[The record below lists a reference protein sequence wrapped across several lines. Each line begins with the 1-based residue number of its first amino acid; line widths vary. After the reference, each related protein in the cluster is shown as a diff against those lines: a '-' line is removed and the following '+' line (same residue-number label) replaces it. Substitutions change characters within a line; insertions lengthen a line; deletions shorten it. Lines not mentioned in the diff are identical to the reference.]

1 MLGENAENKLFAN
14 DSKVLVLGWD
24 AADWTIAGPL
34 IEAGKMP
41 NLAKLI
47 AEGTSGSISTITPSL
62 SPMLWTS
69 IATGKRPLKHGIY
82 GFTEPTPDGKN
93 VRPITNASRK
103 TKAIWNILNQVG
115 KKSNVVGWWP
125 SHPAEPISGV
135 MVSNWFQVA
144 CKLANEE
151 GPEDGGTN
159 PGPDGWKKDQW
170 QMSPGTVYPTRL
182 ENELQQFRFHPAE
195 VTADL
200 IAPFIAEGSNPD
212 WTDPRMGSL
221 AKVLADTVSV
231 NSAATSIMTQEPWDF
246 MAIYFDGIDHFSHGF
261 MKYHP
266 PRQEW
271 VEESDYEVFKN
282 VVEGAYQLHDLML
295 GTHLE
300 LAGDDTTVIILSDHG
315 FNSGNL
321 RPEHIPVEPAGPAM
335 AEHGPY
341 GMFVAKGPGIKKG
354 EKIIGASVLDIAPT
368 ILSCFGL
375 PVGEDMDGKPLVSIF
390 ADSRQ
395 PTVIPS
401 WDSIS
406 GPFEDGQHEKH
417 SQVDAASNAEA
428 IKQLVELGYIDAPD
442 DDLAQEV
449 SRTAAELN
457 YNLAQ
462 SLIDSLRYQD
472 ACEVLEPIWY
482 DHPRE
487 HRYGI
492 KYLYCLARLGRWSDR
507 RIALDRFKKN
517 ITRARAWASRE
528 IDALRKEA
536 EEKGYPSPQETGQEG
551 SQNAL
556 SQASSLGDG
565 GEVKS
570 PPQKFIYEMRKAE
583 SLLNPMQGT
592 LSFLEFDQ
600 LIGEGENERARK
612 VLVSTLSH
620 SSARQTPGFHA
631 LIGYCFSRLG
641 ECDKSEEYYKLAIES
656 DPKSLEANCGL
667 CKAAL
672 ERQEWDKAVDLAL
685 TATEL
690 AFGSPYAHF
699 CLGQALVG
707 TGDLPAGRIAL
718 ETAIR
723 LEPGLIEAREFYL
736 DVLFR
741 LDDPTAPDERQRI
754 EQIKQRFESS
764 SHVEE
769 LDSRSIAGEIAA
781 NRKTRRAKLKIDSL
795 QCPPEVEDAPITIVS
810 GLPRSG
816 TSMLM
821 QMLQAGGMKA
831 FTDGRRAADPDNP
844 KGYFEHTSSK
854 LIESDSSWMPLAR
867 GSVVKIICQHLPALP
882 RGEHYKVIFMDRN
895 MEAVIESQNA
905 MLDRMGRKGG
915 NLKPEQMMKVL
926 DAHVATAE
934 RILARSPHIDAI
946 FVDYD
951 DVIQNPESNV
961 SRIAAFLGAELD
973 TKAMVNAVDPQLR
986 RKGETL
992 HLSCLPSDSQNFG
1005 NLM

>member
-1 MLGENAENKLFAN
+1 
-14 DSKVLVLGWD
+14 
-24 AADWTIAGPL
+24 
-34 IEAGKMP
+34 
-41 NLAKLI
+41 
-47 AEGTSGSISTITPSL
+47 
-62 SPMLWTS
+62 
-69 IATGKRPLKHGIY
+69 
-82 GFTEPTPDGKN
+82 
-93 VRPITNASRK
+93 
-103 TKAIWNILNQVG
+103 
-115 KKSNVVGWWP
+115 
-125 SHPAEPISGV
+125 
-135 MVSNWFQVA
+135 
-144 CKLANEE
+144 
-151 GPEDGGTN
+151 
-159 PGPDGWKKDQW
+159 
-170 QMSPGTVYPTRL
+170 
-182 ENELQQFRFHPAE
+182 
-195 VTADL
+195 
-200 IAPFIAEGSNPD
+200 
-212 WTDPRMGSL
+212 
-221 AKVLADTVSV
+221 
-231 NSAATSIMTQEPWDF
+231 
-246 MAIYFDGIDHFSHGF
+246 
-261 MKYHP
+261 
-266 PRQEW
+266 
-271 VEESDYEVFKN
+271 
-282 VVEGAYQLHDLML
+282 
-295 GTHLE
+295 
-300 LAGDDTTVIILSDHG
+300 
-315 FNSGNL
+315 
-321 RPEHIPVEPAGPAM
+321 
-335 AEHGPY
+335 
-341 GMFVAKGPGIKKG
+341 
-354 EKIIGASVLDIAPT
+354 
-368 ILSCFGL
+368 
-375 PVGEDMDGKPLVSIF
+375 
-390 ADSRQ
+390 
-395 PTVIPS
+395 TVIPS

-781 NRKTRRAKLKIDSL
+781 NRKTRRTKLKIDSL

-986 RKGETL
+986 RKVETL

>member
-1 MLGENAENKLFAN
+1 MSGKNEKKLEAN
-14 DSKVLVLGWD
+14 DSKILVLGWD
-24 AADWTIAGPL
+24 AADWAIAGPL

-69 IATGKRPLKHGIY
+69 MATGKRPIKHGIN

-125 SHPAEPISGV
+125 SHPAEPIDGV

-144 CKLANEE
+144 CKLANKEA
-151 GPEDGGTN
+151 PNDGDIG

-170 QMSPGTVYPTRL
+170 RMTPGTVHPPRL
-182 ENELQQFRFHPAE
+182 EDVLQQFRFHPEE

-200 IAPFIAEGSNPD
+200 LEPFIAKDSKPD

-221 AKVLADTVSV
+221 AKILSDTVSV
-231 NSAATSIMTQEPWDF
+231 NAAATSIMTQEPWDF

-266 PRQEW
+266 PRQDW
-271 VEESDYEVFKN
+271 VEEKDYTVFKS
-282 VVEGAYQLHDLML
+282 VVEGAYRLHDLML

-300 LAGDDTTVIILSDHG
+300 LAGENTTVIILSDHG
-315 FNSGNL
+315 FNSGEL

-341 GMFVAKGPGIKKG
+341 GMFVAKGPGIKQG
-354 EKIIGASVLDIAPT
+354 EKIIGASVLDLAPT

-375 PVGEDMDGKPLVSIF
+375 PVGEDMDGKPLVGIF

-395 PTVIPS
+395 PTTIPS
-401 WDSIS
+401 WDSVS

-442 DDLAQEV
+442 DDLDQEV
-449 SRTAAELN
+449 RRTGTELN
-457 YNLAQ
+457 YNLAH
-462 SLIDSLRYQD
+462 SLIDSSRYED
-472 ACEVLEPIWY
+472 ACEILEPIWY

-487 HRYGI
+487 HRYGL
-492 KYLYCLARLGRWSDR
+492 KYLHCLARLGRWTDR
-507 RIALDRFKKN
+507 RIALKRFKEN
-517 ITRARAWASRE
+517 IKRAQAWAGRE
-528 IDALRKEA
+528 IDSLRKEA
-536 EEKGYPSPQETGQEG
+536 EEKGYPAFQQTSPEG
-551 SQNAL
+551 SQNAS
-556 SQASSLGDG
+556 SQADAPIDGDAK
-565 GEVKS
+565 KS
-570 PPQKFIYEMRKAE
+570 PPQKFIYEMRKAQ
-583 SLLNPMQGT
+583 SLLTPKKGA
-592 LSFLEFDQ
+592 LSFLELEQ
-600 LIGEGENERARK
+600 YINEGENARARK
-612 VLVSTLSH
+612 VLD
-620 SSARQTPGFHA
+620 
-631 LIGYCFSRLG
+631 LIESNSQSRLSPSLHASIGFYFSQLG
-641 ECDKSEEYYKLAIES
+641 ELAKSEEHYKIAIEA
-656 DPKSLEANCGL
+656 DPQSVEANCGL

-672 ERQEWDKAVDLAL
+672 ERKEWKRAVDLAL

-690 AFGSPYAHF
+690 KFDSPFAHF

-707 TGDLPAGRIAL
+707 DGDLSAGRLAL
-718 ETAIR
+718 ETALR
-723 LEPGLIEAREFYL
+723 LEPGLIEARELYH
-736 DVLFR
+736 DVLVC
-741 LDDPTAPDERQRI
+741 LDDPMAPEECQRI

-764 SHVEE
+764 GHEGE
-769 LDSRSIAGEIAA
+769 LDLSSIANEIAE
-781 NRKTRRAKLKIDSL
+781 NRRTRRTKLKNDTPQDPAVAENI
-795 QCPPEVEDAPITIVS
+795 PVTIVS

-821 QMLQAGGMKA
+821 QMLQAGGLKA
-831 FTDGRRAADPDNP
+831 FTDSRRAADTDNP

-882 RGEHYKVIFMDRN
+882 RGERYKVIFMDRN
-895 MEAVIESQNA
+895 MEAVIESQKS

-915 NLKPEQMMKVL
+915 NLKPEKMMNVL
-926 DAHVATAE
+926 DAHVAAAE
-934 RILARSPHIDAI
+934 RTLTRRPDIDVI

-951 DVIQNPESNV
+951 DVIQNPKSKV
-961 SRIAAFLGAELD
+961 SEIANFIGGELD
-973 TKAMVNAVDPQLR
+973 TDAMANAVEPNLR
-986 RKGETL
+986 RQTANTTSVL
-992 HLSCLPSDSQNFG
+992 TA
-1005 NLM
+1005 

>member
-1 MLGENAENKLFAN
+1 MLDEKAKNKLVAN

-34 IEAGKMP
+34 IKAGKMP

-69 IATGKRPLKHGIY
+69 IATGKRPLNHGIY

-103 TKAIWNILNQVG
+103 TKAVWNILNQVG

-151 GPEDGGTN
+151 GPKDGRTS
-159 PGPDGWKKDQW
+159 PGQDGWEKDQW
-170 QMSPGTVYPTRL
+170 QMTPGTVYPTRL

-200 IAPFIAEGSNPD
+200 IAPFIAECSNPD
-212 WTDPRMGSL
+212 WTDRRMGSL

-231 NSAATSIMTQEPWDF
+231 NAAATSIMTQEPWDF

-300 LAGDDTTVIILSDHG
+300 LAGEDTTVIIISDHG

-341 GMFVAKGPGIKKG
+341 GMFVVKGPGIKQG
-354 EKIIGASVLDIAPT
+354 EEIIGASVLDIAPT

-375 PVGEDMDGKPLVSIF
+375 PVGEDMDGKPLVGIF
-390 ADSRQ
+390 ADLHK
-395 PTVIPS
+395 PTKIPS
-401 WDSIS
+401 WDSVS
-406 GPFEDGQHEKH
+406 GPFEDGQHETH
-417 SQVDAASNAEA
+417 GQTDTASNAEA

-442 DDLAQEV
+442 ADLTQEV

-462 SLIDSLRYQD
+462 SLIDSFRYQD
-472 ACEVLEPIWY
+472 ACEILEPIWY

-492 KYLYCLARLGRWSDR
+492 KYLNCLARLGRWADR
-507 RIALDRFKKN
+507 RIALNRFKKN
-517 ITRARAWASRE
+517 ITRARAWAGRE
-528 IDALRKEA
+528 IDALKKEA
-536 EEKGYPSPQETGQEG
+536 EEKGYPSFQKTGQEG
-551 SQNAL
+551 SQNAS
-556 SQASSLGDG
+556 SQAGSESDG
-565 GEVKS
+565 GQVKS
-570 PPQKFIYEMRKAE
+570 PPQKFIYEMRKAQ
-583 SLLNPMQGT
+583 SLLTPLKGT

-600 LIGEGENERARK
+600 LIGEGENERAKK
-612 VLVSTLSH
+612 VLVSALSY
-620 SSARQTPGFHA
+620 SSEGQTPGFHA
-631 LIGYCFSRLG
+631 LIGFCFSQLG
-641 ECDKSEEYYKLAIES
+641 ELAKSEEHYKIAIQA

-667 CKAAL
+667 CKVAL

-690 AFGSPYAHF
+690 KFDAPFAHL
-699 CLGQALVG
+699 CLGKALVG
-707 TGDLPAGRIAL
+707 DGDFKAAKMAL
-718 ETAIR
+718 ETAVR
-723 LEPGLIEAREFYL
+723 LESGLIEARELYL
-736 DVLFR
+736 DVLSHLKDPEAPKER
-741 LDDPTAPDERQRI
+741 ITLDQL
-754 EQIKQRFESS
+754 KQQSKS
-764 SHVEE
+764 TGIVLKQDLASV
-769 LDSRSIAGEIAA
+769 ANEIAA
-781 NRKTRRAKLKIDSL
+781 ERKRRRSKLKNNRYQDS
-795 QCPPEVEDAPITIVS
+795 DSGKHAPVTIVS

-821 QMLQAGGMKA
+821 QMLQAGGMKL
-831 FTDGRRAADPDNP
+831 FTDSQRRADADNP
-844 KGYFEHTSSK
+844 KGYFEHRSSM
-854 LIESDSSWMPLAR
+854 LIESDASWIPLAR
-867 GSVVKIICQHLPALP
+867 GSAVKIICQHLPVLP
-882 RGEHYKVIFMDRN
+882 EGESYKVIFMDRN
-895 MEAVIESQNA
+895 MKEVIESQKA
-905 MLDRMGRKGG
+905 MLDRKGRKGG
-915 NLKPEQMMKVL
+915 NLKPVNMMSVL
-926 DAHVATAE
+926 DAHVAAAE
-934 RILARSPHIDAI
+934 RTLTRRSDIDVI
-946 FVDYD
+946 YVEYD
-951 DVIQNPESNV
+951 DVIQNPKKV
-961 SRIAAFLGAELD
+961 SLEIAGFIGGQLD
-973 TKAMVNAVDPQLR
+973 TEAMGRAVEPTLKRQTAEVN
-986 RKGETL
+986 GL
-992 HLSCLPSDSQNFG
+992 HEKEK
-1005 NLM
+1005 

>member
-1 MLGENAENKLFAN
+1 MENLKAN
-14 DSKVLVLGWD
+14 QSKVLVLGWD
-24 AADWTIAGPL
+24 AADWAIAGPL
-34 IEAGKMP
+34 IESGKMP

-69 IATGKRPLKHGIY
+69 IATGKRPIKHGIH

-151 GPEDGGTN
+151 GPNDGGAS
-159 PGPDGWKKDQW
+159 PGPDGWQKEQW
-170 QMSPGTVYPTRL
+170 RMTPGTVYPTRL
-182 ENELQQFRFHPAE
+182 ENELQQCRFHPAE

-221 AKVLADTVSV
+221 AKILADTVSV
-231 NSAATSIMTQEPWDF
+231 NAAATSIMTQEPWDF

-271 VEESDYEVFKN
+271 VEESDYEVFKS

-315 FNSGNL
+315 FNSGSL

-341 GMFVAKGPGIKKG
+341 GMFVARGPGIKRG

-368 ILSCFGL
+368 ILSCFDL
-375 PVGEDMDGKPLVSIF
+375 PVGEDMDGKPLVGIF

-395 PTVIPS
+395 TTKIPS
-401 WDSIS
+401 WDSVH
-406 GPFEDGQHEKH
+406 GPFEDGQHETDA
-417 SQVDAASNAEA
+417 QADAASNTEA
-428 IKQLVELGYIDAPD
+428 IKQLVDLGYIDAPAA
-442 DDLAQEV
+442 DLAQEV

-462 SLIDSLRYQD
+462 SLIDSFRYQD
-472 ACEVLEPIWY
+472 ACEILEPIWY

-492 KYLYCLARLGRWSDR
+492 KYLDCLARLDRWADR
-507 RIALDRFKKN
+507 RIALNRFKKN
-517 ITRARAWASRE
+517 ITRAQAWASRE

-536 EEKGYPSPQETGQEG
+536 EEKGYPAFPKAVQEG

-556 SQASSLGDG
+556 SQAGSESDG
-565 GEVKS
+565 GQVES
-570 PPQKFIYEMRKAE
+570 PPEKFIYEMRKAQ
-583 SLLNPMQGT
+583 SLLIPMQGT
-592 LSFLEFDQ
+592 LSFLEFEQ
-600 LIGEGENERARK
+600 LIGEGENERASK
-612 VLVSTLSH
+612 VLVSALSH
-620 SSARQTPGFHA
+620 SSVSQTPGFHA
-631 LIGYCFSRLG
+631 LVGYCFSQLG
-641 ECDKSEEYYKLAIES
+641 ELAKSEEHYKIAIEA
-656 DPKSLEANCGL
+656 DPKSVEANCGL

-685 TATEL
+685 NATEL

-699 CLGQALVG
+699 CLGQALAG
-707 TGDLPAGRIAL
+707 IGDLPASRIAL

-723 LEPGLIEAREFYL
+723 LEPGLIQVRELYH
-736 DVLFR
+736 DVLLR

-754 EQIKQRFESS
+754 DQIKQRFENSGNA
-764 SHVEE
+764 EQ
-769 LDSRSIAGEIAA
+769 LNLGSIAGEIAA
-781 NRKTRRAKLKIDSL
+781 NRKTRRAQLKNETL
-795 QCPPEVEDAPITIVS
+795 PNKTECEDAPITIVS

-821 QMLQAGGMKA
+821 QMLQAGGLKA
-831 FTDGRRAADPDNP
+831 FTDGQRTADPDNP
-844 KGYFEHTSSK
+844 KGYFEHTSGK

-867 GSVVKIICQHLPALP
+867 GCAVKIICQHLPALP
-882 RGEHYKVIFMDRN
+882 LGERYKVIFMDRD
-895 MEAVIESQNA
+895 MEAVMKSQTA
-905 MLDRMGRKGG
+905 MLNRMGRKGG
-915 NLKPEQMMKVL
+915 NLKPAQMMRVL

-951 DVIQNPESNV
+951 DVIQDPESSV
-961 SRIAAFLGAELD
+961 SRIAAFSGLELD
-973 TKAMVNAVDPQLR
+973 TEAMINAVDPSLR
-986 RKGETL
+986 RQEKSESILTG
-992 HLSCLPSDSQNFG
+992 
-1005 NLM
+1005 